1 MIVLFILVILFV
13 VVKFDN
19 KNFWVICIIDMRCG
33 FVDKE
38 SLKIVGEKISL
49 KKVSEIISLE
59 CEKKKR
65 FFVCFS
71 NWDWFR
77 LVSVV

>member
-1 MIVLFILVILFV
+1 
-13 VVKFDN
+13 
-19 KNFWVICIIDMRCG
+19 MRCG